1 MYKGESDADASFPD
15 LRVLLVLSKATKL
28 FAKFK
33 GSPVIMGGCLLV
45 FKTPLIA

>member
-1 MYKGESDADASFPD
+1 MYKGESEADAGFPD
-15 LRVLLVLSKATKL
+15 LKVLLVLSKATKL

-33 GSPVIMGGCLLV
+33 GSPGIMGGCLLV